1 MDGDDKVELSLGL
14 DLANTQVS
22 QQQQRTLFN
31 GESPLETAVTKVVKA
46 PIASPHE
53 GVVASGTY
61 FLTIKSWQRCQK
73 ISVFNED
80 IHRDDSNG
88 D

>member
-22 QQQQRTLFN
+22 QQQQRTLFI
-31 GESPLETAVTKVVKA
+31 GESPLETATKVVKA

-80 IHRDDSNG
+80 IHRDDING